1 MSDLP
6 FFLFQVVFIPCF
18 AIRSD
23 WTNSFVNWGNQKSCL
38 IIIGGAGG
46 NREKVPQSWEVSETG
61 SIEDGKSDFPN
72 TALSRKNIIGWIS
85 VKVQVKRRSDNLH
98 QFKTDLINKFCDFT

>member
-23 WTNSFVNWGNQKSCL
+23 WTNSFVNRGNQKSCL

-72 TALSRKNIIGWIS
+72 TEQEKYYWLDLCEGLS
-85 VKVQVKRRSDNLH
+85 QEENLH